1 MKICWCLILAI
12 ILQGCGPLLRK
23 EYYASIDDEFKVIQ
37 FDGSTIVILRES
49 TPTQTSPQII
59 IGSKVVR
66 YARSSHYILGENVFS
81 DSSTNW
87 KTPMAKCG
95 FFIVD
100 MKSGATHFG
109 LSQEAFNHLLSE
121 LSLSVPT
128 QWEYTDR

>member
-1 MKICWCLILAI
+1 
-12 ILQGCGPLLRK
+12 
-23 EYYASIDDEFKVIQ
+23 
-37 FDGSTIVILRES
+37 
-49 TPTQTSPQII
+49 
-59 IGSKVVR
+59 
-66 YARSSHYILGENVFS
+66 
-81 DSSTNW
+81 
-87 KTPMAKCG
+87 MAKCG